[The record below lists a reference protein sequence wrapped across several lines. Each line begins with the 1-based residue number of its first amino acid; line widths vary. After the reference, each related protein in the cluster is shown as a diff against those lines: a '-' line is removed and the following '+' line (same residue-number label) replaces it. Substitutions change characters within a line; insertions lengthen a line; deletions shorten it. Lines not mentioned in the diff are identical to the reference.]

1 MRTLIRFSTL
11 ALLLFSLTACAP
23 RPTSGAGPPAPP
35 ALKHVVRPGDTL
47 FRIGLYFGVSADAL
61 MAANGLRS
69 TEIRVGQVLTY
80 PWPEAAR
87 FYQRG
92 LASWYG
98 PGFHG
103 KPTASGERFDQN
115 ALTAAHKRLPFG
127 TRVLVYRVDSGE
139 TVVVRINDR
148 GPFIPGRI
156 IDLSR
161 AAARAIGLDRSGVTE
176 VRLYTLP

>member
-1 MRTLIRFSTL
+1 MFTLARTSAF
-11 ALLLFSLTACAP
+11 ALLLILLSACAP
-23 RPTSGAGPPAPP
+23 RPAGGVETTTPPV
-35 ALKHVVRPGDTL
+35 LKHVVRPGDTL

-61 MAANGLRS
+61 MAANGLRT

-80 PWPEAAR
+80 PWPKGAR
-87 FYQRG
+87 LYQRG

-103 KPTASGERFDQN
+103 RPTASGERFDQN

-156 IDLSR
+156 IDLSK

-176 VRLYTLP
+176 VKLYTLP